1 MSAKTE
7 PERKS
12 DFMAAEE
19 IKGILRAREK
29 VEQERIMRWV
39 AESLGLA
46 VKPGGSGTPA
56 TIPSPQQ
63 SAASSA
69 QAGQQGHAAAAS
81 PRDKDLK
88 TFVEEKNPKSDIQFA
103 TVAAYYYRF
112 EAPLSDRKETID
124 ADDLKNAARLANWR
138 RFSKPYVPLNNA
150 RMQGYLD
157 RAGGG
162 AFRINAVGENL
173 VAMTLPGTAA
183 VGKAPRPTRKRV
195 SRKRGQG
202 QIKKPKVS

>member
-1 MSAKTE
+1 LYLSQNRQESAFCTN
-7 PERKS
+7 
-12 DFMAAEE
+12 D
-19 IKGILRAREK
+19 
-29 VEQERIMRWV
+29 
-39 AESLGLA
+39 SLSR
-46 VKPGGSGTPA
+46 GS
-56 TIPSPQQ
+56 
-63 SAASSA
+63 
-69 QAGQQGHAAAAS
+69 
-81 PRDKDLK
+81 LK
-88 TFVEEKNPKSDIQFA
+88 NGRSRTKSDIQFA